1 LYYSQ
6 SNIENFT
13 IRLTAIMATNKSK
26 PKSATKKTVV
36 KKTVVAK
43 KRTAKQII
51 DSVKRKSVIAKP
63 KKTSKAVIPKPIQL
77 NEEHEARV
85 AEWRAQELAKEGFIE
100 VWAKK
105 LATTAKKVRDLNQ
118 QYHKI
123 LYKQLQDAYEVYDNV
138 LRSEHCDDFFA
149 NLRGAM
155 YTQGFKI
162 QSNTTDSALI
172 IRFIFGIDTQTK
184 TVHDYSRALDGARYD
199 SVDTDKFAEWL
210 ERKTITKVIEE
221 QRAIKREIETPAE
234 RLDRARRV
242 VLRMLEIRETKPI
255 IKFTTIEHTAERQL
269 LGRELGLC
277 VMLGYAYRKFGR
289 GDDALDVDINLNF
302 LLPPS
307 LDFEI
312 VIIDKLARYI
322 IRDVEKY
329 EAAITDAEEQQWAE
343 DVWERLVASCD
354 AEVEKNKEYWANRQ
368 QAQRAEDQY
377 EFAKLVKERKR
388 NKK

>member
-1 LYYSQ
+1 
-6 SNIENFT
+6 
-13 IRLTAIMATNKSK
+13 MATKNL
-26 PKSATKKTVV
+26 KSAKSNKTAKKKVAV
-36 KKTVVAK
+36 KKTVAK
-43 KRTAKQII
+43 KLSVKQI
-51 DSVKRKSVIAKP
+51 VKTLKRKSIIAKP
-63 KKTSKAVIPKPIQL
+63 KSLTKTIIPNPIQL
-77 NEEHEARV
+77 NAEHEARV
-85 AEWRAQELAKEGFIE
+85 AEWRAQELEKEGFIT

-105 LATTAKKVRDLNQ
+105 LTTTAKKVRDLNQ

-149 NLRGAM
+149 NLRGAL
-155 YTQGFKI
+155 YAQGFKI

-172 IRFIFGIDTQTK
+172 IKYVFGANTQTK
-184 TVHDYSRALDGARYD
+184 TIHDYSRALDGARYD
-199 SVDTDKFAEWL
+199 SVDADKFAEWL

-255 IKFTTIEHTAERQL
+255 VKFTTTEHTAERQL
-269 LGRELGLC
+269 LGKDLGLC

-329 EAAITDAEEQQWAE
+329 EADITDAEEQQWAE

-377 EFAKLVKERKR
+377 EFAKLVKERKIAK
-388 NKK
+388 NKAKRK

>member
-1 LYYSQ
+1 
-6 SNIENFT
+6 
-13 IRLTAIMATNKSK
+13 MATNKKQST
-26 PKSATKKTVV
+26 KSEATA

-43 KRTAKQII
+43 KKTSKQIV
-51 DSVKRKSVIAKP
+51 DSVKHKTAVSKSKVPNTAI
-63 KKTSKAVIPKPIQL
+63 TPKPIQL
-77 NEEHEARV
+77 NEDHEARV
-85 AEWRAQELAKEGFIE
+85 AEWRAQELAKEGFIA

-105 LATTAKKVRDLNQ
+105 LAITAKKVRDLNQ
-118 QYHKI
+118 QYNKI

-149 NLRGAM
+149 NLRGIM

-184 TVHDYSRALDGARYD
+184 TVHDYSRALDGACYD

-269 LGRELGLC
+269 LGGKFGLC

-329 EAAITDAEEQQWAE
+329 EVDITDAEEQQWAE

-354 AEVEKNKEYWANRQ
+354 AEVHKNKEHWANRQ
-368 QAQRAEDQY
+368 QAALAEDQY
-377 EFAKLVKERKR
+377 EFAKLVKNRKR
-388 NKK
+388 LKNHN

>member
-1 LYYSQ
+1 
-6 SNIENFT
+6 
-13 IRLTAIMATNKSK
+13 MATKNL
-26 PKSATKKTVV
+26 KSAKSNKTAKKKVAV
-36 KKTVVAK
+36 KKTVAK
-43 KRTAKQII
+43 KLSVKQI
-51 DSVKRKSVIAKP
+51 VKTLKRKSIIAKP
-63 KKTSKAVIPKPIQL
+63 KSLTKTIIPNPIQL
-77 NEEHEARV
+77 NAEHEARV
-85 AEWRAQELAKEGFIE
+85 AEWRAQELEKEGFIT

-105 LATTAKKVRDLNQ
+105 LTTTAKKVRDLNQ

-149 NLRGAM
+149 NLRGAL
-155 YTQGFKI
+155 YAQGFKI

-172 IRFIFGIDTQTK
+172 IKYVFGANTQTK
-184 TVHDYSRALDGARYD
+184 TIHDYSRALDGARYD
-199 SVDTDKFAEWL
+199 SVDADKFAEWL
-210 ERKTITKVIEE
+210 ERKTLTKVIEE

-269 LGRELGLC
+269 LGKDLGLC

-302 LLPPS
+302 LIPPS
-307 LDFEI
+307 IDLEI
-312 VIIDKLARYI
+312 TIVDKLARYI
-322 IRDVEKY
+322 IRDVEEY
-329 EAAITDAEEQQWAE
+329 EKNISEAEEQQWAE

-368 QAQRAEDQY
+368 QAQSAEDQY
-377 EFAKLVKERKR
+377 EFARLVKERKR
-388 NKK
+388 LKSGSK

>member
-1 LYYSQ
+1 
-6 SNIENFT
+6 
-13 IRLTAIMATNKSK
+13 MATKNL
-26 PKSATKKTVV
+26 KSAKSNKTAKKKVAV
-36 KKTVVAK
+36 KKTVAK
-43 KRTAKQII
+43 KLSVKQI
-51 DSVKRKSVIAKP
+51 VKTLKRKSIIAKP
-63 KKTSKAVIPKPIQL
+63 KSLTKTIIPNPIQL
-77 NEEHEARV
+77 NAEHEARV
-85 AEWRAQELAKEGFIE
+85 AEWRAQELAKEGFIT

-105 LATTAKKVRDLNQ
+105 LTTTAKKVRDLNQ

-149 NLRGAM
+149 NLRGAL
-155 YTQGFKI
+155 YAQGFKI

-172 IRFIFGIDTQTK
+172 IKYVFGANTQTK
-184 TVHDYSRALDGARYD
+184 TIHDYSRALDGARYD
-199 SVDTDKFAEWL
+199 SVDADKFAEWL
-210 ERKTITKVIEE
+210 ERKTLTKVIEE

-269 LGRELGLC
+269 LGKDLGLC

-302 LLPPS
+302 LIPPS
-307 LDFEI
+307 IDLEI
-312 VIIDKLARYI
+312 TIVDKLARYI
-322 IRDVEKY
+322 IRDVEEY
-329 EAAITDAEEQQWAE
+329 EKNISEAEEQQWAE

-368 QAQRAEDQY
+368 QAALAEDQY

>member
-1 LYYSQ
+1 
-6 SNIENFT
+6 
-13 IRLTAIMATNKSK
+13 MATNKTKSSK
-26 PKSATKKTVV
+26 QKTVAKKIVV

-43 KRTAKQII
+43 KKTAKRII
-51 DSVKRKSVIAKP
+51 NSVKRKSVVAKP
-63 KKTSKAVIPKPIQL
+63 KKTSTAIVAKPIQL
-77 NEEHEARV
+77 NAEHEARV
-85 AEWRAQELAKEGFIE
+85 AEWRAQELEKESFIT
-100 VWAKK
+100 VWAKR

-138 LRSEHCDDFFA
+138 LRSEHSDDFFA
-149 NLRGAM
+149 NLRGAL
-155 YTQGFKI
+155 YQQGFKI

-172 IRFIFGIDTQTK
+172 IRFVFGVNTQTK
-184 TVHDYSRALDGARYD
+184 TIHDYSRALEGAQYD
-199 SVDTDKFAEWL
+199 SVDTNKFAEWL
-210 ERKTITKVIEE
+210 ERKTLTKVIEE

-255 IKFTTIEHTAERQL
+255 VKFTTIEHTAERQL

-289 GDDALDVDINLNF
+289 GNDALDVDINLNF
-302 LLPPS
+302 LIPPS
-307 LDFEI
+307 IDLEI
-312 VIIDKLARYI
+312 TIVDKLARYI

-329 EAAITDAEEQQWAE
+329 EADITDAEEQQWAE

-354 AEVEKNKEYWANRQ
+354 AEVEKSKEYWANRQ
-368 QAQRAEDQY
+368 QAALAEDQY
-377 EFAKLVKERKR
+377 EFVKQAKERKALKR
-388 NKK
+388 KKNV

>member
-1 LYYSQ
+1 
-6 SNIENFT
+6 
-13 IRLTAIMATNKSK
+13 MATNKTK
-26 PKSATKKTVV
+26 PKSKSATKNQVL

-43 KRTAKQII
+43 KKTAKQII
-51 DSVKRKSVIAKP
+51 NSVKRKSIVAKP
-63 KKTSKAVIPKPIQL
+63 KKTSTAVIPKPIQL

-155 YTQGFKI
+155 YAQGFKI

-172 IRFIFGIDTQTK
+172 IRYIFGIDTQTK

-199 SVDTDKFAEWL
+199 SIDTDKFAEWL

-221 QRAIKREIETPAE
+221 QRAIKKEVETPSE

-242 VLRMLEIRETKPI
+242 VLRMLEVHETKPI
-255 IKFTTIEHTAERQL
+255 IKFTRIEHDAERMI
-269 LGRELGLC
+269 GNNFGLC

-289 GDDALDVDINLNF
+289 GNDGMNVDINLNF
-302 LLPPS
+302 LIPPS
-307 LDFEI
+307 IDLEVTI
-312 VIIDKLARYI
+312 VDKLARYI
-322 IRDVEKY
+322 IHDVEKY
-329 EAAITDAEEQQWAE
+329 EENLYKAEEEQWADE
-343 DVWERLVASCD
+343 VWKRLVESCD
-354 AEVEKNKEYWANRQ
+354 EEVERNKEYWANRQ
-368 QAQRAEDQY
+368 QAALAEDQY
-377 EFAKLVKERKR
+377 EFARQVKEKARAKNGR
-388 NKK
+388 

>member
-1 LYYSQ
+1 MTL
-6 SNIENFT
+6 
-13 IRLTAIMATNKSK
+13 KK
-26 PKSATKKTVV
+26 PKST
-36 KKTVVAK
+36 VAK
-43 KRTAKQII
+43 KKTTKQII
-51 DSVKRKSVIAKP
+51 DSVKRKTVVP
-63 KKTSKAVIPKPIQL
+63 KSKAPSTAIIPKPIQL
-77 NEEHEARV
+77 NAEHEARV
-85 AEWRAQELAKEGFIE
+85 AEWRAQELEKEGFIT
-100 VWAKK
+100 VWANK
-105 LATTAKKVRDLNQ
+105 LTATARKVRDLEQ

-123 LYKQLQDAYEVYDNV
+123 LYKQLQVAYEIYDNV
-138 LRSEHCDDFFA
+138 LRSEYCDDFFA

-155 YTQGFKI
+155 YAQGFKI

-172 IRFIFGIDTQTK
+172 IRFIFGINTQTK
-184 TVHDYSRALDGARYD
+184 TVHDYSRALDGAQYD
-199 SVDTDKFAEWL
+199 SVDAAKFAEWL

-242 VLRMLEIRETKPI
+242 VLRMLEIRETSPI
-255 IKFTTIEHTAERQL
+255 VKFTTTEHTAERRL

-312 VIIDKLARYI
+312 LIVDKLARYI

-329 EAAITDAEEQQWAE
+329 EADITDAEEQQWAE
-343 DVWERLVASCD
+343 DVWERLVASCN
-354 AEVEKNKEYWANRQ
+354 AEVEKNKEHWSNRQ
-368 QAQRAEDQY
+368 QAALAEDQY
-377 EFAKLVKERKR
+377 EFAKLVKDRK
-388 NKK
+388 KLKSGLM

>member
-1 LYYSQ
+1 
-6 SNIENFT
+6 
-13 IRLTAIMATNKSK
+13 MATNKAKPTK
-26 PKSATKKTVV
+26 PKSATTKKVV
-36 KKTVVAK
+36 KKTLVAK
-43 KRTAKQII
+43 KKTAKQINE
-51 DSVKRKSVIAKP
+51 SVKRKTVVSKSKVPNTAIA
-63 KKTSKAVIPKPIQL
+63 PKPIQL

-85 AEWRAQELAKEGFIE
+85 AEWRSQELAKEGFIT

-118 QYHKI
+118 QYRKI
-123 LYKQLQDAYEVYDNV
+123 LYKQLQVAYEVYDNV
-138 LRSEHCDDFFA
+138 QRSEYSDDFYA
-149 NLRGAM
+149 HLRGHL

-162 QSNTTDSALI
+162 QSNTTDAALI
-172 IRFIFGIDTQTK
+172 IKYVFGIDTQTK
-184 TVHDYSRALDGARYD
+184 TVGDYSRALEGAQYD

-312 VIIDKLARYI
+312 LIVDKLARYI

-329 EAAITDAEEQQWAE
+329 EANITDAEEQQWAE
-343 DVWERLVASCD
+343 DVWERLVANCD
-354 AEVEKNKEYWANRQ
+354 AEVQKNKEYWANRQ
-368 QAQRAEDQY
+368 QAALAEDQY
-377 EFAKLVKERKR
+377 EFSKQVKERKR
-388 NKK
+388 LKSR

>member
-1 LYYSQ
+1 
-6 SNIENFT
+6 
-13 IRLTAIMATNKSK
+13 MATKNL
-26 PKSATKKTVV
+26 KSAKSNKTAKKKVAV
-36 KKTVVAK
+36 KKTVAK
-43 KRTAKQII
+43 KLSVKQI
-51 DSVKRKSVIAKP
+51 VKTLKRKSIIAKP
-63 KKTSKAVIPKPIQL
+63 KSLTKTIIPNPIQL
-77 NEEHEARV
+77 NAEHEARV
-85 AEWRAQELAKEGFIE
+85 AEWRAQELAKEGFIT

-105 LATTAKKVRDLNQ
+105 LTTTAKKVRDLNQ

-149 NLRGAM
+149 NLRGAL
-155 YTQGFKI
+155 YAQGFKI

-172 IRFIFGIDTQTK
+172 IKYVFGANTQTK
-184 TVHDYSRALDGARYD
+184 TIHDYSRALDGARYD
-199 SVDTDKFAEWL
+199 SVDADKFAEWL
-210 ERKTITKVIEE
+210 ERKTLTKVIEE

-269 LGRELGLC
+269 LGKDLGLC

-329 EAAITDAEEQQWAE
+329 EADITDAEEHLWAE

-354 AEVEKNKEYWANRQ
+354 AEVAKNKEYWANRQ
-368 QAQRAEDQY
+368 QAALAEDQY
-377 EFAKLVKERKR
+377 EFGKEVKERKR
-388 NKK
+388 LLKKTKNG

>member
-1 LYYSQ
+1 MLSYL
-6 SNIENFT
+6 IIANFHIDNEANMT
-13 IRLTAIMATNKSK
+13 IKK
-26 PKSATKKTVV
+26 PQRPKAKSAAKKKT
-36 KKTVVAK
+36 T
-43 KRTAKQII
+43 KQII
-51 DSVKRKSVIAKP
+51 DSIKRKSVIAKP
-63 KKTSKAVIPKPIQL
+63 KKTSTAVVAKPIQL
-77 NEEHEARV
+77 NAEHEARV
-85 AEWRAQELAKEGFIE
+85 AEWRAQELAKEGFITI
-100 VWAKK
+100 WAKK
-105 LATTAKKVRDLNQ
+105 LAITAKNVRELEK

-123 LYKQLQDAYEVYDNV
+123 LYKQLQAAYEVYDNV

-149 NLRGAM
+149 NLRGAL
-155 YTQGFKI
+155 YAQGFKI

-172 IRFIFGIDTQTK
+172 IRYVFGTNTQTK
-184 TVHDYSRALDGARYD
+184 TIHDYSRALEGARYD
-199 SVDTDKFAEWL
+199 SVDADKFAEWL
-210 ERKTITKVIEE
+210 ERKTLTKVIEE

-255 IKFTTIEHTAERQL
+255 VKFTTIEHTAERQL

-354 AEVEKNKEYWANRQ
+354 AEVAKNKEYWANRQ
-368 QAQRAEDQY
+368 QAALAEDQY
-377 EFAKLVKERKR
+377 EFAKLVKERKS
-388 NKK
+388 KL

>member
-1 LYYSQ
+1 
-6 SNIENFT
+6 
-13 IRLTAIMATNKSK
+13 MATNKTKSSK
-26 PKSATKKTVV
+26 PKTATKKTVT

-43 KRTAKQII
+43 KKSAKQII
-51 DSVKRKSVIAKP
+51 NSVKRKSIVAKP
-63 KKTSKAVIPKPIQL
+63 QKTSTAVIPKPIQL

-85 AEWRAQELAKEGFIE
+85 AEWRAQELEKESFIT
-100 VWAKK
+100 VWGKR

-155 YTQGFKI
+155 YEKGFKI

-269 LGRELGLC
+269 LGKELGLC

-307 LDFEI
+307 LDLEI

-354 AEVEKNKEYWANRQ
+354 VEVEKNKEYWSNRQ
-368 QAQRAEDQY
+368 QATRFEDQQ
-377 EFAKLVKERKR
+377 EFL
-388 NKK
+388 NTIKKK

>member
-1 LYYSQ
+1 
-6 SNIENFT
+6 
-13 IRLTAIMATNKSK
+13 MATNKTK
-26 PKSATKKTVV
+26 TTKQKTATKKQVL

-43 KRTAKQII
+43 KKTADQILKSI
-51 DSVKRKSVIAKP
+51 KRKTTVAQ
-63 KKTSKAVIPKPIQL
+63 KKIKSTAVVEAKPIQL
-77 NEEHEARV
+77 NKEHEARV
-85 AEWRAQELAKEGFIE
+85 AEWRAQELAKEGFIT

-149 NLRGAM
+149 SLRGAM

-172 IRFIFGIDTQTK
+172 IRFIFGIDTPTK
-184 TVHDYSRALDGARYD
+184 TVHDYSRALDGAQYD

-255 IKFTTIEHTAERQL
+255 IKFTTIEHTAERKL

-277 VMLGYAYRKFGR
+277 VMLGFAYRKFGR
-289 GDDALDVDINLNF
+289 GNDALDVDINLNF

-312 VIIDKLARYI
+312 IIIDKLARYI

-329 EAAITDAEEQQWAE
+329 EAEITDAEEQQWAE
-343 DVWERLVASCD
+343 DVWERLVSSCE
-354 AEVEKNKEYWANRQ
+354 AEVEKNKEHWANRQ
-368 QAQRAEDQY
+368 QAALAEDQY
-377 EFAKLVKERKR
+377 EFAKLVKE
-388 NKK
+388 KKKGKKK

>member
-1 LYYSQ
+1 
-6 SNIENFT
+6 
-13 IRLTAIMATNKSK
+13 MAANKKQTTKSK
-26 PKSATKKTVV
+26 ATAKKTVIS
-36 KKTVVAK
+36 KKT
-43 KRTAKQII
+43 TTKQLI
-51 DSVKRKSVIAKP
+51 DSVKRKTSIAKD
-63 KKTSKAVIPKPIQL
+63 KKLSTALIAKPIQL

-85 AEWRAQELAKEGFIE
+85 AEWRAQELAKEGFITI
-100 VWAKK
+100 WAKK
-105 LATTAKKVRDLNQ
+105 LAITAKNVRELEK

-123 LYKQLQDAYEVYDNV
+123 LYKQLQEAYEVYDNV

-149 NLRGAM
+149 NLRGTM

-184 TVHDYSRALDGARYD
+184 TVHDYSRALDGACYD

-269 LGRELGLC
+269 LGGKFGLC

-329 EAAITDAEEQQWAE
+329 EADITDAEEQQWAE
-343 DVWERLVASCD
+343 DVWERLVASCE
-354 AEVEKNKEYWANRQ
+354 AEVEKNKEHWANRQ
-368 QAQRAEDQY
+368 QASLAEDQY
-377 EFAKLVKERKR
+377 DFAKQVKQLKSAKNRNRKA
-388 NKK
+388 K

>member
-1 LYYSQ
+1 
-6 SNIENFT
+6 
-13 IRLTAIMATNKSK
+13 MATNKTKSSK
-26 PKSATKKTVV
+26 AKTLTKKTVV

-43 KRTAKQII
+43 KKTTKQII
-51 DSVKRKSVIAKP
+51 NSVKRQSIVAKP
-63 KKTSKAVIPKPIQL
+63 QKTSTAVIPKPIQL

-85 AEWRAQELAKEGFIE
+85 AEWRAQELEKESFIT
-100 VWAKK
+100 VWAKR

-138 LRSEHCDDFFA
+138 LRSEHSDDFFA
-149 NLRGAM
+149 NLRGAL
-155 YTQGFKI
+155 YQQGFKI

-172 IRFIFGIDTQTK
+172 IRFIFGANTPTK
-184 TVHDYSRALDGARYD
+184 TIHDYSKALEGGQSD

-210 ERKTITKVIEE
+210 ERKTLTRVIEE
-221 QRAIKREIETPAE
+221 QRAIKKEIETPAE

-255 IKFTTIEHTAERQL
+255 VKFTTIEHTAERQL
-269 LGRELGLC
+269 LGKELGLC

-302 LLPPS
+302 LIPPS
-307 LDFEI
+307 IDLEI
-312 VIIDKLARYI
+312 TIIDKLARYI

-329 EAAITDAEEQQWAE
+329 EADIADAEEQQWAE

-354 AEVEKNKEYWANRQ
+354 AEVQKNNEYWANRQ
-368 QAQRAEDQY
+368 QAALAEDQY
-377 EFAKLVKERKR
+377 EFAKQVKERKR
-388 NKK
+388 DKK

>member
-1 LYYSQ
+1 
-6 SNIENFT
+6 
-13 IRLTAIMATNKSK
+13 MATKNL
-26 PKSATKKTVV
+26 KSAKSNKTAKKKVAV
-36 KKTVVAK
+36 KKTVAK
-43 KRTAKQII
+43 KLSVKQI
-51 DSVKRKSVIAKP
+51 VKTLKRKSIIAKP
-63 KKTSKAVIPKPIQL
+63 KSLTKTIIPNPIQL
-77 NEEHEARV
+77 NAEHEARV
-85 AEWRAQELAKEGFIE
+85 AEWRAQELAKEGFIT

-105 LATTAKKVRDLNQ
+105 LTTTAKKVRDLNQ

-149 NLRGAM
+149 NLRGAL
-155 YTQGFKI
+155 YAQGFKI

-172 IRFIFGIDTQTK
+172 IKYVFGANTQTK
-184 TVHDYSRALDGARYD
+184 TIHDYSRALDGARYD
-199 SVDTDKFAEWL
+199 SVDADKFAEWL
-210 ERKTITKVIEE
+210 ERKTLTKVIEE

-269 LGRELGLC
+269 LGKDLGLC

-302 LLPPS
+302 LIPPS
-307 LDFEI
+307 IDLEI
-312 VIIDKLARYI
+312 TIVDKLARYI
-322 IRDVEKY
+322 IRDVEEY
-329 EAAITDAEEQQWAE
+329 EKNISEAEEQQWAE

-368 QAQRAEDQY
+368 QAQSAEDQY
-377 EFAKLVKERKR
+377 EFARLVKERKR
-388 NKK
+388 LKSGSK

>member
-1 LYYSQ
+1 MS
-6 SNIENFT
+6 
-13 IRLTAIMATNKSK
+13 KSK
-26 PKSATKKTVV
+26 VVARKVV

-43 KRTAKQII
+43 KKTAKEII
-51 DSVKRKSVIAKP
+51 EAVKRKTVVSKSKKPSSAVIA
-63 KKTSKAVIPKPIQL
+63 KPIQL

-155 YTQGFKI
+155 YAQGFKI

-210 ERKTITKVIEE
+210 ERKTLTKVIEE

-255 IKFTTIEHTAERQL
+255 VKFTTIEHTAERQL
-269 LGRELGLC
+269 LGGKFGLC
-277 VMLGYAYRKFGR
+277 LMLGYAYRKFGR
-289 GDDALDVDINLNF
+289 DSDALDVDINLNF
-302 LLPPS
+302 LIPPS
-307 LDFEI
+307 IDLEI
-312 VIIDKLARYI
+312 TIVDKLARYI
-322 IRDVEKY
+322 IHDIEEYEKNIS
-329 EAAITDAEEQQWAE
+329 EAEEQQWADE
-343 DVWERLVASCD
+343 VWERLVSSCD

-388 NKK
+388 LKKNHN

>member
-1 LYYSQ
+1 
-6 SNIENFT
+6 
-13 IRLTAIMATNKSK
+13 MATKKTNLAK
-26 PKSATKKTVV
+26 PKSATKKKVV

-43 KRTAKQII
+43 KRTATEII
-51 DSVKRKSVIAKP
+51 ESVKRKTIVRKRKKP
-63 KKTSKAVIPKPIQL
+63 STAVVEAKPIQL

-85 AEWRAQELAKEGFIE
+85 AEWRAKELAKEGFIA

-105 LATTAKKVRDLNQ
+105 LTTTAKRVRDLNK

-172 IRFIFGIDTQTK
+172 IRFIFGIDTPTK
-184 TVHDYSRALDGARYD
+184 TVHDYSRALDGAQYD

-255 IKFTTIEHTAERQL
+255 VKFTTIEHTAERQL
-269 LGRELGLC
+269 LGRDLGLC

-289 GDDALDVDINLNF
+289 GNDALDVDINLNF
-302 LLPPS
+302 LIPPS
-307 LDFEI
+307 IDLEI
-312 VIIDKLARYI
+312 TIIDKLARYI
-322 IRDVEKY
+322 IRDIEKY
-329 EAAITDAEEQQWAE
+329 EANITDIEEQQWAE

-354 AEVEKNKEYWANRQ
+354 AEVQKNKEHWGNRQ
-368 QAQRAEDQY
+368 QAARFEDQQQFI
-377 EFAKLVKERKR
+377 EEVVKPKQ
-388 NKK
+388 KKK

>member
-1 LYYSQ
+1 
-6 SNIENFT
+6 
-13 IRLTAIMATNKSK
+13 MATNKTKSTK
-26 PKSATKKTVV
+26 PKSAIKKTVV

-43 KRTAKQII
+43 KKTAKQTIN
-51 DSVKRKSVIAKP
+51 SVKRKTTVSKSKVANTAIA
-63 KKTSKAVIPKPIQL
+63 PKPIKL

-85 AEWRAQELAKEGFIE
+85 AEWRAQELAKEGFIT

-118 QYHKI
+118 QYQKI

-149 NLRGAM
+149 NLRGAL
-155 YTQGFKI
+155 YAQGFKI

-172 IRFIFGIDTQTK
+172 IRFVFGIDTQTK

-255 IKFTTIEHTAERQL
+255 IKFTTTEHTAERQL
-269 LGRELGLC
+269 LGKELGLC

-312 VIIDKLARYI
+312 VIVDKLARYI

-329 EAAITDAEEQQWAE
+329 EATITDAEEQQWAE

-354 AEVEKNKEYWANRQ
+354 AEVQKNKEHWSNRQ
-368 QAQRAEDQY
+368 QAALAEDQY

>member
-1 LYYSQ
+1 
-6 SNIENFT
+6 
-13 IRLTAIMATNKSK
+13 MATNKTKHKSM
-26 PKSATKKTVV
+26 SATKKMAL
-36 KKTVVAK
+36 KKTVIVK
-43 KRTAKQII
+43 KKTVKQII
-51 DSVKRKSVIAKP
+51 NSVKRKTVVLKSKASNTAI
-63 KKTSKAVIPKPIQL
+63 TSKPIKL
-77 NEEHEARV
+77 NAEHEARV
-85 AEWRAQELAKEGFIE
+85 AEWRAQELAKEGFIT

-105 LATTAKKVRDLNQ
+105 LTTTAKKVRDLNQ

-149 NLRGAM
+149 NLRGAL
-155 YTQGFKI
+155 YAQGFKI

-172 IRFIFGIDTQTK
+172 IKYVFGADTQTK
-184 TVHDYSRALDGARYD
+184 TIHDYSRALDGARYD
-199 SVDTDKFAEWL
+199 SVDADKFAEWL
-210 ERKTITKVIEE
+210 ERKTLTKVIEE

-269 LGRELGLC
+269 LGKDLGLC

-302 LLPPS
+302 LIPPS
-307 LDFEI
+307 IDLEI
-312 VIIDKLARYI
+312 TIVDKLARYI
-322 IRDVEKY
+322 IRDVEEY
-329 EAAITDAEEQQWAE
+329 EKNISEAEEQQWAE

-377 EFAKLVKERKR
+377 EFARLVKERKR
-388 NKK
+388 LKSGSK